1 MISLISPALIIPAVS
16 YLGARAPGLRP
27 ARALRRWLPG
37 FAPPPPPLPSPP
49 PLPCVLPRR
58 EAATHPR
65 ELAVQPPVHQHAAD
79 LGDEAAEQRRV
90 HRLLEH
96 DLPVVAHPAEA
107 ARERR
112 ALLPAARDRGAHAG
126 AHAARRGVGQVA
138 GGGADRRPMIRAPA
152 PPG

>member
-16 YLGARAPGLRP
+16 YLGARAPGLRH
-27 ARALRRWLPG
+27 ARALRRWHPG
-37 FAPPPPPLPSPP
+37 FATPV
-49 PLPCVLPRR
+49 PCVLSRR

-65 ELAVQPPVHQHAAD
+65 ELAVQTPVHQHAAD

-96 DLPVVAHPAEA
+96 DLPVVEHPAEA

-112 ALLPAARDRGAHAG
+112 ERPPRSPPPRPPGVGSGARPRPAAAS
-126 AHAARRGVGQVA
+126 ARSR
-138 GGGADRRPMIRAPA
+138 
-152 PPG
+152 